1 MTTNL
6 EKKCSPTD
14 SSSLEQTPQVH
25 HRSGEDGDDVIPCRP
40 WAELLIGAIDDMQ
53 SQVFDGGICI
63 SAELQETV
71 AGIVNTSRCLTAD
84 TERDLSR
91 ARDKLEAQVKHL
103 CDTQA
108 RLDAQTRDVT
118 QHEATPAYGATVGSL
133 ERYE

>member
-1 MTTNL
+1 M
-6 EKKCSPTD
+6 
-14 SSSLEQTPQVH
+14 
-25 HRSGEDGDDVIPCRP
+25 
-40 WAELLIGAIDDMQ
+40 
-53 SQVFDGGICI
+53 QVFDDIN
-63 SAELQETV
+63 AKLQETV